1 MKLEAFYIILIAL
14 LVISMIALIVLTQ
27 EDRKNLVNV
36 DQCFKPKGEYA
47 VEAGFE
53 SDHSVKLCGANGDS
67 VCTFT
72 VSNIENAFNI
82 CNSNPNKCTR
92 FTYNEKSKSMTFV
105 DDTPSFKRNSSVS
118 IFIRQT
124 GAS

>member
-1 MKLEAFYIILIAL
+1 MKYEALYIILIVL
-14 LVISMIALIVLTQ
+14 LVISMIVLIVLTQ
-27 EDRKNLVNV
+27 EDKKNLIKS

-53 SDHSVKLCGANGDS
+53 SDNSIKLCGSDGTS

-82 CNSNPNKCTR
+82 CNSNPSKCSR
-92 FTYNEKSKSMTFV
+92 FTYNEKSKSITFV
-105 DDTPSFKRNSSVS
+105 DDTPTFKRNPSVS
-118 IFIRQT
+118 IFIRQ
-124 GAS
+124 S

>member
-1 MKLEAFYIILIAL
+1 MKSEAIYIILIVL
-14 LVISMIALIVLTQ
+14 LVISMIVLIVFTQ
-27 EDRKNLVNV
+27 EEKKNLIKS

-53 SDHSVKLCGANGDS
+53 SDNSIKLCGTNGNS
-67 VCTFT
+67 ICSFT

-92 FTYNEKSKSMTFV
+92 FTYNESSKSMTFV
-105 DDTPSFKRNSSVS
+105 DDTPSFKRNPSVS
-118 IFIRQT
+118 IFIRQ
-124 GAS
+124 S